1 VTDVETTTFALRLIP
16 LMPFLGA
23 AVLMLFGRKMSRDWV
38 NIVAAGAIGAAAIA
52 AFDAYFHALPQDGA
66 LADNVWTWMQ
76 TGDFKVDVAFRLD
89 ALSGLL
95 CLIITFIGFLIHVY
109 AQGYMEH
116 EPDYARF
123 FAYLNL
129 FCGAMLV
136 LVLGDSLPVMFVGWE
151 GVGLCSYLLIGFW
164 YKETPNADAGKKAFI
179 TNRIGDF
186 GFLIGMFLVYQYSGT
201 LRFTEI
207 DAATKG
213 AAFLHA
219 SWLGAPVAFWACLF
233 LFIGATGKSAQ
244 IPLYVWLPDA
254 MAGPTP
260 VSALIHAATMVT
272 AGVYMV
278 ARMHLLYLLSPGAM
292 AIVALVG
299 AATALFAAIIGFAQ
313 NDFKKVLAYSTV
325 SQLGFMFAG
334 VGTGNFDGGVFH
346 LYTHAFFKAGLFLCA
361 GSIMHAMSGSGD
373 ITIMGGLRKKTP
385 WTFAVF
391 TVCWLA
397 ICGVPGLSGF
407 FSKDS
412 IVAGAFGTPIFK
424 EAGIA
429 WVGPLVGTILLIAA
443 AGTAFYMSRLFFL
456 VFTGETRA
464 NDEIKHHIH
473 ESPAVMVG
481 PLVVLAI
488 GAALGGL
495 VILPGALFGHEEWN
509 LLAHRLDPV
518 LGHELEVP
526 HSIEEIFMVI
536 SSLIAVG
543 GIAAAAAFYFGG
555 FREPAKKFAAAVPGF
570 VQLVRDKFRIDEL
583 YAKLFI
589 RPVKLIGDGIFYVVD
604 RILIDKILVG
614 GPAALT
620 GFLARIPRWFQN
632 GDGQGYMGWFAI
644 GAAALLF
651 FATRPAL
658 SGEPRINVSGLDVDV
673 DARHGGKAS
682 QQPLEYEFDF
692 DDDGKPEVTGTVST
706 AHHTYARPGSYK
718 LRITVRNPAWGTSQS
733 ETHRVEVQ

>member
-1 VTDVETTTFALRLIP
+1 METLTFPLRLIP

-23 AVLMLFGRKMSRDWV
+23 AFLMLFGRKLSREFV
-38 NIVAAGAIGAAAIA
+38 LVIAAGAIGASALV
-52 AFDAYFHALPQDGA
+52 AFDAFFRALPAEGA
-66 LADNVWTWMQ
+66 LGDTLWTWMQ
-76 TGDFKVDVAFRLD
+76 AGDLKVDVAFRLD

-116 EPDYARF
+116 DPDYARF

-164 YKETPNADAGKKAFI
+164 YKETANANAGKKAFI
-179 TNRIGDF
+179 VNRIGDF
-186 GFLIGMFLVYQYSGT
+186 GFLLGMFLIYQYTGT
-201 LRFTEI
+201 LKFTEI
-207 DAATKG
+207 NEATKG
-213 AAFLHA
+213 PALLAL

-292 AIVALVG
+292 AIVACVG

-361 GSIMHAMSGSGD
+361 GSVMHAMSGSGD
-373 ITIMGGLRKKTP
+373 ITIMGGLRKKIP
-385 WTFAVF
+385 WTHGVF
-391 TVCWLA
+391 FVCWLA

-424 EAGIA
+424 GELA
-429 WVGPLVGTILLIAA
+429 WVGPVVGVTLLIAA
-443 AGTAFYMSRLFFL
+443 AGTAFYMSRLYFL
-456 VFTGETRA
+456 VFSGSETRA
-464 NDEIKHHIH
+464 SEEVKHHIH
-473 ESPAVMVG
+473 ESPGLMVG
-481 PLVVLAI
+481 PLVVLAA
-488 GAALGGL
+488 GALLGGL
-495 VILPGALFGHEEWN
+495 VILPGPLLGHPEWD
-509 LLAHRLDPV
+509 LLGHRLEPT
-518 LGHELEVP
+518 LGQELEVS
-526 HSIEEIFMVI
+526 HSIEEIFMII
-536 SSLIAVG
+536 SSIIALG
-543 GIAAAAAFYFGG
+543 GIGVAYLFYGG
-555 FREPAKKFAAAVPGF
+555 GYREPAKKFAAAVPGF
-570 VQLVRDKFRIDEL
+570 VRLVRDKFRIDEL
-583 YAKLFI
+583 YNMLFV
-589 RPVKLIGDGIFYVVD
+589 RPIKLIGDGIFYLVD
-604 RILIDKILVG
+604 RILIDRILVG

-620 GFLARIPRWFQN
+620 AFLARIPRWFQN
-632 GDGQGYMGWFAI
+632 GDGQGYMAWFAI
-644 GAAALLF
+644 GAAVLVF
-651 FATRPAL
+651 YATRPAL
-658 SGEPRINVSGLDVDV
+658 SGDLRVSKTGLDVDV
-673 DARHGGKAS
+673 DARRGAKAS
-682 QQPLEYEFDF
+682 PQPLEYSFDF
-692 DDDGKPEVTGTVST
+692 DDDGKPEVTGTSSQ
-706 AHHTYARPGSYK
+706 AHHSYARPGSYK
-718 LRITVRNPAWGTSQS
+718 LHITVRNPAWGTSDS
-733 ETHRVEVQ
+733 ETHRIEVP